1 MYEWSEE
8 HLMLR
13 DAMRRFVEAEI
24 VPNLEELEHGD
35 TPPYAVLRKLWSTF
49 GMDAMARDRFKRQ
62 MDKERSDPADK
73 ERSDPADKERAAA
86 AGEAPEEKKSS
97 EGVGGDGSLTL
108 IPIIELC
115 RYCPGMVTAMGVS
128 VGLTASAI
136 MSKGTTAQ
144 KERWALDLLTF
155 DKIGSW
161 AITEPDSGSDAFGSM
176 KATARRDG
184 DEYLLNGSKTFITNG
199 PYADT
204 IVFICKLD
212 EGNPPHER
220 KVLSFV
226 LDSGMEGLE
235 QSKPLRKMG
244 MHSSPTGQLFLD
256 DVRVGKDRLLGETE
270 DLPSGGRAGAKDTFS
285 MERTGVAA
293 MALGIV
299 ERCLELCTEYAK
311 ERIQFGKPIGEFQL
325 IQLKLAKMEVARLN
339 ISNLVFR
346 QIEMAANGTGMD
358 LTEASACKLYSAQA
372 AMEVA
377 LEAVQVFGGNG
388 YMAEYQVEQ
397 LARDAKVL
405 QIYAGTDEIQIS
417 QIARNL
423 LA

>member
-8 HLMLR
+8 HQMMR

-35 TPPYAVLRKLWSTF
+35 TPPYEVLRKLWSTF
-49 GMDAMARDRFKRQ
+49 GMDAAARDRFKRQ
-62 MDKERSDPADK
+62 MDREKAI
-73 ERSDPADKERAAA
+73 A
-86 AGEAPEEKKSS
+86 AGEAEASTEKR
-97 EGVGGDGSLTL
+97 GGGGDGSMTL
-108 IPIIELC
+108 IPIIEIC

-128 VGLTASAI
+128 VGLTAAAI
-136 MSKGTTAQ
+136 MSKGTIAQ
-144 KERWALDLLTF
+144 KERWALDLLTME
-155 DKIGSW
+155 KIGSW

-184 DEYLLNGSKTFITNG
+184 DEYVLNGSKTFITNG

-212 EGNPPHER
+212 EGASSPALKGRSGPGADER
-220 KVLSFV
+220 KILSFV
-226 LDSGMEGLE
+226 LDSGMPGLE

-256 DVRVGKDRLLGETE
+256 DVRVGIDRLLGETE
-270 DLPSGGRAGAKDTFS
+270 DLPAGGRAGAKDTFS

-293 MALGIV
+293 MSLGIV

-311 ERIQFGKPIGEFQL
+311 ERVQFGKPIGEFQL

-339 ISNLVFR
+339 IQNLVFR

-423 LA
+423 LSA